1 MAFTPF
7 LFFDPKA
14 TFYPLLVVQEMTDL
28 QLQQVRD
35 PEGSVYPHHEQQQ
48 IAKSVLPA
56 ELVFDLS
63 DLFPITDW
71 FNEIHKIVAQKGR

>member
-48 IAKSVLPA
+48 IAKPFLP
-56 ELVFDLS
+56 EEQVFHLS
-63 DLFPITDW
+63 NLSPITDW
-71 FNEIHKIVAQKGR
+71 FNENHNIVAQKGR

>member
-1 MAFTPF
+1 
-7 LFFDPKA
+7 
-14 TFYPLLVVQEMTDL
+14 
-28 QLQQVRD
+28 LQQVRD

-63 DLFPITDW
+63 DFFPITDW